1 MQGWAG
7 GKAGASPLANLSAG
21 PGSVK
26 VLKKTRISLVC
37 LSAEENAKRC
47 FAMPAGIDK
56 REILRLLRDSVS
68 ADWATMSAAQRLV
81 VDGATHE
88 ENRPENDKDTRALE
102 QSYLARGQAQRVVEL
117 QDALNLL
124 KALELRAFSPESAI
138 ALGALVALDDG
149 GEVVHYFIAPAGGG
163 VRVSVAGAEVRVITP
178 QSPIARALLGKHEGD
193 DLELRTPQGTRE
205 CSIAS
210 VS

>member
-1 MQGWAG
+1 
-7 GKAGASPLANLSAG
+7 
-21 PGSVK
+21 
-26 VLKKTRISLVC
+26 
-37 LSAEENAKRC
+37 
-47 FAMPAGIDK
+47 MPAAMDK
-56 REILRLLRDSVS
+56 REILRLVRESVS
-68 ADWATMSAAQRLV
+68 ADLKAMSAAQRVV

-124 KALELRAFSPESAI
+124 KALELRAFTAESAI

-149 GEVVHYFIAPAGGG
+149 GDVVRYFIAPAGGG
-163 VRVSVAGAEVRVITP
+163 VRVTAFDAEVRVVTP
-178 QSPIARALLGKHEGD
+178 QSPIARALLGKREGD
-193 DLELRTPQGTRE
+193 DLELRTPQGVRE
-205 CSIAS
+205 CSIVS

>member
-1 MQGWAG
+1 
-7 GKAGASPLANLSAG
+7 
-21 PGSVK
+21 
-26 VLKKTRISLVC
+26 
-37 LSAEENAKRC
+37 
-47 FAMPAGIDK
+47 MPAAIDK
-56 REILRLLRDSVS
+56 REILNLVRDCVS
-68 ADWATMSAAQRLV
+68 ADLATMSAAQRLV

-117 QDALNLL
+117 QDALNQL
-124 KALELRAFSPESAI
+124 KALELRAFTPDSPI

-149 GEVVHYFIAPAGGG
+149 RDIVRYFIAPAGGG
-163 VRVSVAGAEVRVITP
+163 VRVTVAAAEVRVVTP
-178 QSPIARALLGKHEGD
+178 QSPIARALLGKREGD
-193 DLELRTPQGTRE
+193 DLELQTPQGARE